1 MGGSDLGWGYLLLF
15 YAANCHELLT
25 GLGLGLYNPRAH

>member
-1 MGGSDLGWGYLLLF
+1 MRGSDLGWGCSSLF
-15 YAANCHELLT
+15 YAANCHELVT